1 MKKEYDFWANKR
13 NIPHLELYTK
23 LIGIF
28 WGLLGVNLLM
38 IFFYWKYI
46 LQYEKSGLILILS
59 IVMFVLVPMA
69 MTDSKKTNRD
79 LVAVVS
85 TGAAHGIFTIG
96 GVMVTHFW
104 LLLIIYGIEILLVIL
119 VVIQNFR
126 INKK

>member
-1 MKKEYDFWANKR
+1 MKKEYDFWSNKR

-28 WGLLGVNLLM
+28 WGLLGVNFLM
-38 IFFYWKYI
+38 IFFYWKFI
-46 LQYEKSGLILILS
+46 LQYENSGLILVLS
-59 IVMFVLVPMA
+59 IVMFALVPMA

-79 LVAVVS
+79 LVAVVAAS
-85 TGAAHGIFTIG
+85 VAHGIFTIG
-96 GVMVTHFW
+96 SVLVTHFW

-119 VVIQNFR
+119 VVVQNFR

>member
-28 WGLLGVNLLM
+28 WGLLGVNFLM
-38 IFFYWKYI
+38 IFFYWKFI
-46 LQYEKSGLILILS
+46 LQYENSGLILVIS
-59 IVMFVLVPMA
+59 IVMFALVPMA
-69 MTDSKKTNRD
+69 MTDSKKANRD
-79 LVAVVS
+79 LVAVVA
-85 TGAAHGIFTIG
+85 TGVAHGIFTIG
-96 GVMVTHFW
+96 SVLVTHFW

-119 VVIQNFR
+119 VVVRNFR